1 DVKEEVLKAGMDGYL
16 EKPLNPQILCETLYD
31 IVVKK
36 SNMHMQKLEK
46 GRQKQS
52 GKVIEV
58 QVKNPAFFEY
68 SVGEG
73 RVGGNKEVYARLL
86 RLFVKQHQKDKE
98 QLRTAAA
105 HGDFAVLE
113 STVHELKG
121 IAVNIGALGLYKKSE
136 EVLKVLRQQNKTG
149 VQQEIEG
156 FIEDLADVL
165 RLADEY
171 IIGNRPDGERKT
183 VPLLLKKIPPQN
195 KESLPGKITAIIQL
209 LEQGDLAGKEAFEQ
223 ALVLFTDRLGKERCA
238 QIEECL
244 ELYDFSAAAVLLK
257 KDNEQR
263 GPSNV

>member
-1 DVKEEVLKAGMDGYL
+1 VS
-16 EKPLNPQILCETLYD
+16 ET
-31 IVVKK
+31 
-36 SNMHMQKLEK
+36 Q
-46 GRQKQS
+46 
-52 GKVIEV
+52 V
-58 QVKNPAFFEY
+58 QNPAFFDY

-73 RVGGNKEVYARLL
+73 RVGGDKDVYARLL

-113 STVHELKG
+113 SNVHALKG
-121 IAVNIGALGLYKKSE
+121 VAVNIGALGLYKKSE
-136 EVLKVLRQQNKTG
+136 ELLKVLRQQNRTG
-149 VQQEIEG
+149 VLQETER

-171 IIGNRPDGERKT
+171 IIVNRPDVERKT
-183 VPLLLKKIPPQN
+183 VPLLLKKISPQD
-195 KESLPGKITAIIQL
+195 KEFLSGKTTAIIQL

-223 ALVLFTDRLGKERCA
+223 AFVLFTDRLGKERCA

-263 GPSNV
+263 GPSDV